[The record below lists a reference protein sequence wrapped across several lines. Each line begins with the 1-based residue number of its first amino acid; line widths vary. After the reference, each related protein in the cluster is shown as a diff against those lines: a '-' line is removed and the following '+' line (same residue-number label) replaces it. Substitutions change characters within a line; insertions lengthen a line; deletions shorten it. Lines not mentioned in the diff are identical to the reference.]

1 MGYIVDLSEHNT
13 VTDWAAAAKDL
24 DAAIIRIGYR
34 GSIEGRAAYKKI
46 TEDGKFH
53 SHLAGCQKYGIP
65 YAVYYFPTPVSDAEA
80 EEEAA
85 WLVTRIRGLDLCMP
99 VFIDS
104 ENVQTDRSGRAD
116 KLSRKDRTRLLK
128 IITAHLLGQGIP
140 CGIYSYTSWLQN
152 NVDLSALDPRVVK
165 NTWVAQT
172 PKLTYKGACVI
183 WQYGKKKFPWTTAPV
198 DVDKIMGTFDMTVQ
212 KKEEKMEY
220 YRQTIVEKARS
231 FLGTKTGSAAHREIL
246 KAYNAIRPLP
256 RGVTMTA
263 SMPWCATFV
272 SAVGAMCGYGAVIP
286 AECSCGYMV
295 DAAKKLGI
303 WQERDDYIPQP
314 GDILMYDWD
323 DNKTGSGDCTGWP
336 DHTGFVETVEKGSF
350 TTIEGNSGSGNGEV
364 KRVKVQVDQ
373 KNIRGFIT
381 PRYTADAQVRK
392 PEVRTVQ
399 LTLTLPEIHL
409 GDRGEHVR
417 LWQWLIGIEQT
428 SIFDE
433 AAQAETMKWQK
444 ANGKKVDGW
453 IGKGCW
459 TKAMQVKEWR

>member
-24 DAAIIRIGYR
+24 DAAILRIGYR
-34 GSIEGRAAYKKI
+34 GSIEGREAYKKI
-46 TEDGKFH
+46 TEDGKFR

-80 EEEAA
+80 TEEAA
-85 WLVTRIRGLDLCMP
+85 WLVNRIRGLDICMP
-99 VFIDS
+99 VFVDS

-116 KLSRKDRTRLLK
+116 KLSRKDRTRFLK
-128 IITAHLLGQGIP
+128 IITDHLLGEGIP
-140 CGIYSYTSWLQN
+140 CGVYSYTSWLQN
-152 NVDLSALDPRVVK
+152 NVDLSAMDPQVVR
-165 NTWVAQT
+165 NTWIAQT

-286 AECSCGYMV
+286 AECSCGFMV
-295 DAAKKLGI
+295 DAARKLGI
-303 WQERDDYIPQP
+303 WQERDNYVPKP

-323 DNKTGSGDCTGWP
+323 DSGKGDDTGWP
-336 DHTGFVETVEKGSF
+336 DHTGFVEIVDNTSF

-364 KRVKVQVDQ
+364 RRVKVQVNQ

-381 PRYTADAQVRK
+381 PRYTKDAPVK
-392 PEVRTVQ
+392 EPEVKTAQ
-399 LTLTLPEIHL
+399 LTIELPEIHL
-409 GDRGEHVR
+409 GDKGEHVR
-417 LWQWLIGIEQT
+417 LWQWLIGIEET
-428 SIFDE
+428 GIYDE
-433 AAQAETMKWQK
+433 ATQAETRKWQK

-459 TKAMQVKEWR
+459 TKAMQVKGWE